1 MHTLHAHAARAICRP
16 IPIPIPISRSIT
28 IQAARAISNLSSN
41 ERIKRSLVQN
51 GALGYLISMSKSE
64 KGA

>member
-1 MHTLHAHAARAICRP
+1 MHTLHAHAARAIC
-16 IPIPIPISRSIT
+16 IPIPIPISISIS